1 MIDGVILTALRQV
14 HDERGKVMSMLRCD
28 DAVFN
33 KFGEIY
39 FSHVHHGAIKGWH
52 LHKKMTLNYSVPFGK
67 VKKRICTGEKIWI
80 LLHQTKYTGLQHQ
93 ITVCV

>member
-33 KFGEIY
+33 I
-39 FSHVHHGAIKGWH
+39 S
-52 LHKKMTLNYSVPFGK
+52 
-67 VKKRICTGEKIWI
+67 
-80 LLHQTKYTGLQHQ
+80 HQ
-93 ITVCV
+93 IY